1 MRWRA
6 INGVVACAL
15 ALGTFGAAQAADNIL
30 VNGSFE
36 SGLASWTTSG
46 FILEGYDYGVG
57 DIAHSGSSAFYGG
70 GIGAVA
76 YLNQSV
82 MTSVGQTYDVSFWL
96 YSDGYLPNRLQVLAD
111 GAVRYDLEDV
121 KLQDFTRVT
130 TTFTATQTLT
140 QLQFA
145 LRNDAGALRLDSI
158 AVTAVPEPGTW
169 ALMAIGIGALALV
182 RRRVG

>member
-6 INGVVACAL
+6 MRGVATCLLAC
-15 ALGTFGAAQAADNIL
+15 GVWGAAQAADNVL

-36 SGLASWTTSG
+36 SGLASWTTAG
-46 FILEGYDYGVG
+46 FVLEGYDYGVG
-57 DIAHSGSSAFYGG
+57 DIAHSGSHAFYGG
-70 GIGAVA
+70 GIGALA
-76 YLNQSV
+76 YLTQSV
-82 MTSVGQTYDVSFWL
+82 MTSVGQTYDVTFWV

-111 GAVRYDLEDV
+111 GMVRYDMEDV
-121 KLQDFTRVT
+121 KLQDFTRVS

-158 AVTAVPEPGTW
+158 TVSAVPEPSTW
-169 ALMAIGIGALALV
+169 ALMALGISSLALA
-182 RRRVG
+182 RRRRG